1 MTKQAMTWPGALYA
15 GLMLIVTLGLSAC
28 GDGNSSSAPAPN
40 PISSTTLSGTA
51 ATGAPMIGQVTVKD
65 ANGVMRTTDIRLDGT
80 YTVDVDGL
88 TAPFLLR
95 AQGTVGGR
103 EVRLVSAASAA
114 DVGGTINITPFT
126 DLIIANIAGQVAEE
140 FFDNPTNF
148 AGLVTPAALDTARQ
162 DLTTRLLPILT
173 ALGVDS
179 SFDLLRTA
187 FAANHTG
194 FDAVMDVLKVTVD
207 PQTAT
212 AEIRDIV
219 NNTSVTDAFD
229 QIETDAIPA
238 PTEDLMGTLSAV
250 EQVRLRLTGLAALFA
265 TGLPSESELLPYF
278 VSTGFLE
285 DGRDLETTMAELT
298 TQSNNI
304 GFTIHRVSLLKTI
317 SPEEIVVTV
326 DASFGDGETDSWE
339 DYWRLENGVWR
350 ASGNG
355 IPINNNVEAVN
366 HRSYWSDGWHY
377 SRHLDLW
384 IDHAP
389 PEVIFVKTVGPG
401 LPPAG
406 VLQQRNISTYGFEI
420 VLNANGTVTG
430 STSGS
435 WVNEC
440 GEQQDNAPCIDFS
453 NVPNNAEY
461 TISYY
466 DQNMTPLSPHGISS
480 HVMVMQRPPYTNA
493 EAEAGGDA
501 WFGRVTAVTP
511 QDFTTLE
518 LGTNITASVTAPTAA
533 GFSFDEFVLY
543 ADDVRIQ
550 DETLVNGQ
558 ASVTWGS
565 EQAPSACNPPSLALW
580 VDGPLGRE
588 LHSDR
593 SYGDFS
599 TVSCLY

>member
-103 EVRLVSAASAA
+103 EIRLVSAASEA

-126 DLIIANIAGQVAEE
+126 DLIIANIAGQVAEQ
-140 FFDNPTNF
+140 FFDNPTNV

-162 DLTTRLLPILT
+162 QLTTRLLLILT

-187 FAANHTG
+187 FAADHTG

-219 NNTSVTDAFD
+219 NNTSITDSFSI
-229 QIETDAIPA
+229 QETDTIPP
-238 PTEDLMGTLSAV
+238 PTADIMGTLSAV
-250 EQVRLRLTGLAALFA
+250 EQVRLRMGSFIALFA
-265 TGLPSESELLPYF
+265 TGSPSESALSPYF
-278 VSTGFLE
+278 STGFLE
-285 DGRDLETTMAELT
+285 DGRDLETTLFELT
-298 TQSNNI
+298 TDPEVV
-304 GFTIHRVSLLKTI
+304 GLTINSVSLQKTI
-317 SPEEIVVTV
+317 SAQELVVLVQAT
-326 DASFGDGETDSWE
+326 DATGGTDSWE
-339 DYWRLENGVWR
+339 DTWRLENGAWR
-350 ASGNG
+350 LAGNG
-355 IPINNNVEAVN
+355 LPIDTNARAVN
-366 HRSYWSDGWHY
+366 HRSYWNGSWHY
-377 SRHLDLW
+377 SRHLDVW
-384 IDHAP
+384 IDYAP
-389 PEVIFVKTVGPG
+389 PEVFFVKTVGPG
-401 LPPAG
+401 LPTTG
-406 VLQQRNISTYGFEI
+406 VLQQRDISLHGFEI

-466 DQNMTPLSPHGISS
+466 DQNMTPLTLHDISS
-480 HVMVMQRPPYTNA
+480 YVLVMPRPPFTNA
-493 EAEAGGDA
+493 EAAAGGNS
-501 WFGRVTAVTP
+501 WFGLVTGVTP
-511 QDFTTLE
+511 QDYTSFV
-518 LGTNITASVTAPTAA
+518 LGTNITFNITAPTAT
-533 GFSFDEFVLY
+533 GFQFNDVSLY
-543 ADDVRIQ
+543 TNEVQIW
-550 DETLVNGQ
+550 DETLVNGV
-558 ASVTWGS
+558 ASVTWGGDN
-565 EQAPSACNPPSLALW
+565 APTACDPPWINLW
-580 VDGPLGRE
+580 LDGPLGRK
-588 LHSDR
+588 LHSNR
-593 SYGDFS
+593 SYSDFS
-599 TVSCLY
+599 TVSCVY